1 VKCEPFHTRIAI
13 PDVNY
18 LKTRGAAVIEETVMA
33 LPIQIID
40 TFAGQNWLITPAAR
54 AINEPPPADIHG
66 QKWLM
71 TLSGVGMVNLEGNS
85 QAQWLQETLLL
96 LPTIIDPMHYAIATH
111 GIPTP
116 QGSEGSQYALAFQ
129 VEQWSPYASISSIF
143 NQGQSLNSGFAVD
156 VWRPNHFGTG
166 VDAFSH
172 QAVGNLYSGLQ
183 VDVAVRD
190 TDAWLYR
197 VGYNILLL
205 GRIVFLT
212 IPETL
217 FRSDFNKSVAGQP
230 PSQVQAVGTADVTS
244 GVIVINPPAP
254 PPILKWVQISPA
266 TVQVIPGFHG
276 VFSQFRGDGLYTF
289 TATIFMAANTGVS
302 SISFEQAAGGEF
314 GGFLHLD
321 LMPDNKVRIDD
332 DPTTEFGAFPRGQ
345 SFTVQVTLNINAS
358 ASTAHIVLANGASG
372 QRDYTVRPIAQ
383 GESRQLDAIRLWQG
397 FEAGMP
403 SVGTFDATNIVVTR
417 AN

>member
-1 VKCEPFHTRIAI
+1 MV
-13 PDVNY
+13 
-18 LKTRGAAVIEETVMA
+18 
-33 LPIQIID
+33 LPIRIID
-40 TFAGQNWLITPAAR
+40 TFAGQNWLITPAAL
-54 AINEPPPADIHG
+54 ALNEPPPANIHA

-71 TLSGVGMVNLEGNS
+71 TLCGVGMVNLEGNS

-96 LPTIIDPMHYAIATH
+96 LPTLIDPMHYAIATH

-116 QGSEGSQYALAFQ
+116 QGSEGSHYALAFQ

-166 VDAFSH
+166 IDAFSH

-205 GRIVFLT
+205 GKIVFLA

-217 FRSDFNKSVAGQP
+217 FRSDFSKSLAGQP
-230 PSQVQAVGTADVTS
+230 PSQVQAVGTADVTP

-254 PPILKWVQISPA
+254 PPIIKWVQISPA
-266 TVQVIPGFHG
+266 TVQGNTAFHG

-289 TATIFMAANTGVS
+289 SATIFMAGNTGVS
-302 SISFEQAAGGEF
+302 SISFEQATGGEF
-314 GGFLHLD
+314 AGFLHLD
-321 LMPDNKVRIDD
+321 LRPDNRVRIDD
-332 DPTTEFGAFPRGQ
+332 DPATDFGAFPRGQ
-345 SFTVQVTLNINAS
+345 AFTVQVTLNINAS
-358 ASTAHIVLANGASG
+358 ASTANIALSNGASG
-372 QRDYTVRPIAQ
+372 QRDYTVRPTAQ
-383 GESRQLDAIRLWQG
+383 NELRQLDAIRLWQG
-397 FEAGMP
+397 FEAGVP

-417 AN
+417 AT